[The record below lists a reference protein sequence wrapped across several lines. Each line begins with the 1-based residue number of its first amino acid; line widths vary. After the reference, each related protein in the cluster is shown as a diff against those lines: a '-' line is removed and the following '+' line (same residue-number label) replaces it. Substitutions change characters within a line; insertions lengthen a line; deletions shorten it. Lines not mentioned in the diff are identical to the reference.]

1 VRAGGGAAFTVKYFN
16 LFHCVPTVDRISVE
30 SLALLARVD
39 VNFLWFFVV
48 IWCAAEFHCHFPIQF
63 IIGLITCINDD
74 NEGLNA
80 INLMHQNILFTNWQ
94 HFVFSINV
102 F

>member
-1 VRAGGGAAFTVKYFN
+1 VRAGGGAAFTLKYFN
-16 LFHCVPTVDRISVE
+16 LFHSVPTVDRISIV

-39 VNFLWFFVV
+39 VKLLYFLV
-48 IWCAAEFHCHFPIQF
+48 IWCAAEFHCHSPLPF
-63 IIGLITCINDD
+63 IIGFITCINDD

-94 HFVFSINV
+94 HFVFSIN
-102 F
+102 FF